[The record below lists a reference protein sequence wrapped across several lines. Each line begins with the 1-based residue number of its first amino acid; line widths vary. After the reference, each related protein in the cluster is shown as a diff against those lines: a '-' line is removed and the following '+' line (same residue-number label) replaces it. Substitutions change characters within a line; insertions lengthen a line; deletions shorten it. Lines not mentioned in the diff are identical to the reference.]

1 MSVSDTIPIHL
12 HDCEAYLEGTVIHI
26 RPKTMDRLLSEVA
39 PSHDSPSSNDSSNHA
54 EPELYEGSD
63 SPGQMIRDAER
74 SQQERMSQFEQSQ
87 FCDLANFTQDVIDS
101 ALADSVT
108 TVSVYTTQT
117 SPLSSVPHTPV
128 ATSSSHCHTT
138 LETTPISPA
147 DTIILT
153 TDDQMRN
160 AASTDSPNHSPVG
173 VSDVPVTLSD
183 TSDVPTAS
191 AQTLHTSTT
200 LNANSFDSQASFSA
214 TRLTTTEV
222 VYTQG
227 QIKFTFTTPTSTFTP
242 RSDYTKIMQMADHYE
257 SQNQIQKSMFE
268 NIALNRLV
276 KSDHTMWNAITYV
289 KGKMQHAQQIL
300 RPQYIPFQP
309 PHFVGPYYSP
319 YRVPFTPITRP
330 NIPSP
335 PPQTTPS
342 EVLSVP
348 SPFSS
353 RSETPYSLSTYMPP
367 SPVPTPVVQL
377 KRIKMTNSE
386 INIQQI
392 DQTPSKKKFVTKP
405 IPPSKLAF
413 KHKAAFTAST
423 ASTAATSGE
432 HTAPIYEAESSP
444 SSSLSSCDDP
454 SYIPGEEYKVKQKYE
469 KYQKS
474 EPKSGKKSSKKKHLK
489 TKLGSI

>member
-1 MSVSDTIPIHL
+1 M
-12 HDCEAYLEGTVIHI
+12 G
-26 RPKTMDRLLSEVA
+26 
-39 PSHDSPSSNDSSNHA
+39 
-54 EPELYEGSD
+54 
-63 SPGQMIRDAER
+63 
-74 SQQERMSQFEQSQ
+74 
-87 FCDLANFTQDVIDS
+87 
-101 ALADSVT
+101 
-108 TVSVYTTQT
+108 SVYTTQT

-128 ATSSSHCHTT
+128 ATSSTYCHTT
-138 LETTPISPA
+138 LETSPISLA

-153 TDDQMRN
+153 TDDQTRN

-173 VSDVPVTLSD
+173 VSDVSVTLSD

-191 AQTLHTSTT
+191 AQTLHPSTT
-200 LNANSFDSQASFSA
+200 LNTNSFDCQASFST

-227 QIKFTFTTPTSTFTP
+227 QIKFTFTTLTSTFTP
-242 RSDYTKIMQMADHYE
+242 RSDFTKIMQMADLYE
-257 SQNQIQKSMFE
+257 SQNQIQKSMYE
-268 NIALNRLV
+268 NIALNRLLEN
-276 KSDHTMWNAITYV
+276 DHTIWNAITYV

-309 PHFVGPYYSP
+309 PRFVGNYYSP

-348 SPFSS
+348 SSFSS
-353 RSETPYSLSTYMPP
+353 RTEPPHSLSTYTPP

-377 KRIKMTNSE
+377 KRVKMTNSE
-386 INIQQI
+386 NNIQQL

-423 ASTAATSGE
+423 AATSGE

-444 SSSLSSCDDP
+444 SSSSSSRDDP
-454 SYIPGEEYKVKQKYE
+454 SYIPGEEYKLKQKYE
-469 KYQKS
+469 KYQKI

-489 TKLGSI
+489 SKPGSI